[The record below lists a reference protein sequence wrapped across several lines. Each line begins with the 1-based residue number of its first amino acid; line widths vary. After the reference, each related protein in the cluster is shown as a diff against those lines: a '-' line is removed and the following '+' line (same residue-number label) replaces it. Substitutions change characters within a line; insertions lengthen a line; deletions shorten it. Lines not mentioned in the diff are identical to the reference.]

1 MMIDIRAR
9 AVSPG
14 QTRWLGRILAAQGVV
29 GLALLLPA
37 AALIGSLLVGQVGR
51 AGLAG
56 SLDQTLQRGEISV
69 ADAARAIRAAD
80 EALASTGASAGEA
93 SAMLS
98 ELSAAMREGSAS
110 LRISVF
116 GQQPFL
122 PLADSFARTAERADL
137 AARSVGATE
146 PQVQATR
153 RSMAALSADLDSLAV
168 ALTQL
173 RASGPSDGP
182 AIALGVLLVGVIG
195 WLAIAAAICLALGWR
210 LLQTPAELPEP
221 GSGTS
226 GQA

>member
-9 AVSPG
+9 VASAG
-14 QTRWLGRILAAQGVV
+14 RTRWLGRILVAQGVA

-51 AGLAG
+51 AGLTG
-56 SLDQTLQRGEISV
+56 SLDQTLRRGEISV
-69 ADAARAIRAAD
+69 ADAARATRAAD
-80 EALASTGASAGEA
+80 EALASTGASAKEA

-116 GQQPFL
+116 GQQPFV

-137 AARSVGATE
+137 AARSIGATE
-146 PQVQATR
+146 PQVEATR

-168 ALTQL
+168 ALAQL
-173 RASGPSDGP
+173 RASGPSEAP
-182 AIALGVLLVGVIG
+182 AIALGVLLVGVIA

-210 LLQTPAELPEP
+210 LLRTSSELPEP
-221 GSGTS
+221 APGPG

>member
-1 MMIDIRAR
+1 MMIDIPGR
-9 AVSPG
+9 AVARG
-14 QTRWLGRILAAQGVV
+14 RTRWLGRILVAQGVM

-56 SLDQTLQRGEISV
+56 SLDQTLQRGQISV
-69 ADAARAIRAAD
+69 TDAARATRAAD

-93 SAMLS
+93 GAMLS

-110 LRISVF
+110 LRISVL
-116 GQQPFL
+116 GQQPFV

-137 AARSVGATE
+137 AARSIGATE

-168 ALTQL
+168 ALAQL
-173 RASGPSDGP
+173 RASGPSDAP
-182 AIALGVLLVGVIG
+182 AIALGVLMLGVIG
-195 WLAIAAAICLALGWR
+195 WLAIAAAICLAFGWR
-210 LLQTPAELPEP
+210 LLRTPAELAEP
-221 GSGTS
+221 RRGTG

>member
-9 AVSPG
+9 AVSPER
-14 QTRWLGRILAAQGVV
+14 TRWLGRILLAQGVV
-29 GLALLLPA
+29 GLVFLLPA
-37 AALIGSLLVGQVGR
+37 AALIGSLMVGQAGL

-56 SLDQTLQRGEISV
+56 SLDRTLQRGQVSV
-69 ADAARAIRAAD
+69 ADAARATRAAD

-116 GQQPFL
+116 GQQPFV

-137 AARSVGATE
+137 AARSIGATE

-153 RSMAALSADLDSLAV
+153 RSMAALSGDLDSLAA
-168 ALTQL
+168 ALAQL
-173 RASGPSDGP
+173 RASGPSDAP
-182 AIALGVLLVGVIG
+182 FIALGVLMVGVIG
-195 WLAIAAAICLALGWR
+195 WLAIAAAICVVLGWR
-210 LLQTPAELPEP
+210 LLRTPAELPEP
-221 GSGTS
+221 GPATD